1 MCFSEPSCKLK
12 GHPPG
17 GNSTLIRWVCATG
30 VLNHRVLEWENP
42 KRIPCSGVTT
52 SSLNLLYC
60 IVLYCIVL
68 YCIVLYCIVL
78 YCIVLETKIM
88 FMLYLFNQ
96 MILPF
101 PFSSVMFVQKSF
113 KFSVTVISLSYDIC
127 SAFQD

>member
-1 MCFSEPSCKLK
+1 M
-12 GHPPG
+12 
-17 GNSTLIRWVCATG
+17 
-30 VLNHRVLEWENP
+30 
-42 KRIPCSGVTT
+42 
-52 SSLNLLYC
+52 
-60 IVLYCIVL
+60 YCIVL

-96 MILPF
+96 MIPQF

-113 KFSVTVISLSYDIC
+113 KFSITVISLSYDIC